1 VTGRRGVLRISRA
14 VAVREHGSISLYFAI
29 IAIAALA
36 MAGMVIDGGAALA
49 TRERA
54 ADLAT
59 QAARAGANA
68 LAPPSLRGLP
78 GDLHADPAAA
88 QVAANRVLSAGGA
101 TGDVTVGGDTVTV
114 KATVHKH
121 TVILSAVGLT
131 DISQSAS
138 ASATA
143 IYGGTTQQGG
153 G

>member
-1 VTGRRGVLRISRA
+1 VGCP
-14 VAVREHGSISLYFAI
+14 AI
-29 IAIAALA
+29 C
-36 MAGMVIDGGAALA
+36 
-49 TRERA
+49 T
-54 ADLAT
+54 
-59 QAARAGANA
+59 
-68 LAPPSLRGLP
+68 PS
-78 GDLHADPAAA
+78 PAAA

-101 TGDVTVGGDTVTV
+101 TGDVTVDSDVVTV